1 MDGIKLGFKLA
12 DYAKMNKM
20 GIGSFRLKDGSSM
33 KIMSNPDKQ
42 LFTVMNIKNGR
53 MRSLEGGR
61 GLNALANT
69 IGKYEQK
76 AENIDDVT
84 TAIGDS
90 FNIII

>member
-53 MRSLEGGR
+53 MRSLEGGK
-61 GLNALANT
+61 GLNALSNI
-69 IGKYEQK
+69 IGRYEQK